1 MRSTLDRLCL
11 LSVVTLAALIFAFGV
26 IAQTK
31 SPSNQRAQGEQKKNS
46 NQPEGGQQDDA
57 IKIDTDLVTVHL
69 IASDRRDVYV
79 PDLTK
84 EEFTIFEDGVRQQI
98 EFFAAVRTPFHV
110 VLMLDTSASTQEKL
124 GQIQR
129 ASKMFVEQLQPADR
143 VKVISFDDEVYDLC
157 PFTNNRAE
165 LRNAVD
171 STRPG
176 KGTKLYDAVKLALNE
191 LSRVKGRKAIV
202 LFTDGVDW
210 RSDATKYDD
219 NIKQLEESS
228 VIVYPIRF
236 DTRYETEALLRDQ
249 QARGE
254 TVDLGGIF
262 GGPGNRVP
270 PGTTPPTVPGGQG
283 HPVPGGRGGTDTMR
297 LPLPPIIIGG
307 GRYPDRYPGGRY
319 PDDRYPRDRYPD
331 NRYPDDRYPRNDP
344 RNDPRT
350 GRYPDDRYPDDRYPR
365 TGRYPDDRYPDSRNP
380 NPSRRRDDD
389 NIGVMLDG
397 LYRTADQYLQ
407 DMATG
412 SGGELYRADTLRSLP
427 DAFANIAAEL
437 RNQYSLGYY
446 PANQAR
452 DGKYRKIQVK
462 VTRKDVVIRARPG
475 YRAPGAEQKAGDA
488 KK

>member
-1 MRSTLDRLCL
+1 MRSALNRLCL
-11 LSVVTLAALIFAFGV
+11 LPVVTLAALIFAFGA

-31 SPSNQRAQGEQKKNS
+31 SPSNQKGQGEQKKKPGQTETQKG
-46 NQPEGGQQDDA
+46 NQEAGQDDA

-69 IASDRRDVYV
+69 IASDRADVYV
-79 PDLTK
+79 HDLTK
-84 EEFTIFEDGVRQQI
+84 DEFTIHEDGVPQQI

-124 GQIQR
+124 SQIQR
-129 ASKMFVEQLQPADR
+129 ASKMFVEQLQSEDR
-143 VKVISFDDEVYDLC
+143 VKVISFDDNVHDLC

-210 RSDATKYDD
+210 QSDATKYDD

-262 GGPGNRVP
+262 GGPSARIP
-270 PGTTPPTVPGGQG
+270 PGTTPPTVPGGSG
-283 HPVPGGRGGTDTMR
+283 SPVPSGRGGTDTMR
-297 LPLPPIIIGG
+297 IPLPPVIIGG
-307 GRYPDRYPGGRY
+307 GRYPDRYPQDRGGGRY
-319 PDDRYPRDRYPD
+319 PDDRYPRT
-331 NRYPDDRYPRNDP
+331 DP
-344 RNDPRT
+344 RTDPRT

-365 TGRYPDDRYPDSRNP
+365 TGRYPDDRYPDARNP
-380 NPSRRRDDD
+380 NPSRRRSDD

-407 DMATG
+407 DLATR

-462 VTRKDVVIRARPG
+462 VSRKDVVVRARPG
-475 YRAPGAEQKAGDA
+475 YRAPKGGT
-488 KK
+488 

>member
-1 MRSTLDRLCL
+1 MRSALDRLCL
-11 LSVVTLAALIFAFGV
+11 LSVVTLAALIFALGA

-31 SPSNQRAQGEQKKNS
+31 SPSNQKAQSEQKKKS
-46 NQPEGGQQDDA
+46 NQPEVSQQDDA

-69 IASDRRDVYV
+69 IASDRSDVYV
-79 PDLTK
+79 HDLTK
-84 EEFTIFEDGVRQQI
+84 EEFTIFEDGVQQQI

-129 ASKMFVEQLQPADR
+129 ASKMFVEQLQSADR

-165 LRNAVD
+165 LRNAID
-171 STRPG
+171 STRAG

-210 RSDATKYDD
+210 HSDATKYDD

-254 TVDLGGIF
+254 TADLGVIF
-262 GGPGNRVP
+262 GGPGARIP

-283 HPVPGGRGGTDTMR
+283 HPIPGGRGGTDTMR
-297 LPLPPIIIGG
+297 LPLPPIIIGSG
-307 GRYPDRYPGGRY
+307 RYPDRYPDRYPGGRY
-319 PDDRYPRDRYPD
+319 PDDRYPR
-331 NRYPDDRYPRNDP
+331 NDP
-344 RNDPRT
+344 RTDPRT

-365 TGRYPDDRYPDSRNP
+365 TGRYPDDRYPDSRHP
-380 NPSRRRDDD
+380 NPPRRRGDD
-389 NIGVMLDG
+389 NISVMLDG

-407 DMATG
+407 DLATG

-462 VTRKDVVIRARPG
+462 VSRKEVVVRARPG
-475 YRAPGAEQKAGDA
+475 YRAPKGGT
-488 KK
+488 

>member
-1 MRSTLDRLCL
+1 MRSALNRFCL
-11 LSVVTLAALIFAFGV
+11 LSIITSAVLVFAFGV

-31 SPSNQRAQGEQKKNS
+31 SQSPQKGQSDQKKNPGP
-46 NQPEGGQQDDA
+46 PEAQ
-57 IKIDTDLVTVHL
+57 KEEVLKFDTDLVTVPV
-69 IASDRRDVYV
+69 IASDRADVYV
-79 PDLTK
+79 PDLAK
-84 EEFTIFEDGVRQQI
+84 DEFTIYEDGVQQQI

-129 ASKMFVEQLQPADR
+129 ASKMFVEQLQIADR
-143 VKVISFDDEVYDLC
+143 VKIISFDDEIYDLVQ
-157 PFTNNRAE
+157 FTNDRAE
-165 LRNAVD
+165 LRRAID

-176 KGTKLYDAVKLALNE
+176 KGTKLYDAVKFALND

-202 LFTDGVDW
+202 IFTDGVDW
-210 RSDATKYDD
+210 RSDSTKYDD

-228 VIVYPIRF
+228 VVVYPIRF

-249 QARGE
+249 QERGE
-254 TVDLGGIF
+254 TADLGVIF
-262 GGPGNRVP
+262 GGPSARIP

-283 HPVPGGRGGTDTMR
+283 NPVPGSRGGIDPTR
-297 LPLPPIIIGG
+297 IPIPPIIIGG
-307 GRYPDRYPGGRY
+307 GRYPDPYPGGRY

-365 TGRYPDDRYPDSRNP
+365 TGRYPDDRYPDSRYP
-380 NPSRRRDDD
+380 NPPRRRRDD
-389 NIGVMLDG
+389 NISVMLDG
-397 LYRTADQYLQ
+397 LYRTADLYLQ
-407 DMATG
+407 DLATR
-412 SGGELYRADTLRSLP
+412 SGGELHRADTLRSLP

-462 VTRKDVVIRARPG
+462 VSRKDVVVRARPG
-475 YRAPGAEQKAGDA
+475 YRAPKGGT
-488 KK
+488 

>member
-1 MRSTLDRLCL
+1 MRSALDRLCL
-11 LSVVTLAALIFAFGV
+11 LSVVTLAALIFAFGA

-31 SPSNQRAQGEQKKNS
+31 SPSNQKAQSEQKKKS
-46 NQPEGGQQDDA
+46 NQPEANQQDDA

-69 IASDRRDVYV
+69 IASDRADVYV
-79 PDLTK
+79 HDLTK
-84 EEFTIFEDGVRQQI
+84 DEFTIYEDGVPQQI

-143 VKVISFDDEVYDLC
+143 VKIISFDDEVYDLC

-254 TVDLGGIF
+254 TADLGGIF
-262 GGPGNRVP
+262 GGPGSRVP
-270 PGTTPPTVPGGQG
+270 PGTTPPTVPGGSG
-283 HPVPGGRGGTDTMR
+283 SPVPSGRGGTDTTR
-297 LPLPPIIIGG
+297 FPIPPIIIGG
-307 GRYPDRYPGGRY
+307 GRYPDRYPQDRGGG
-319 PDDRYPRDRYPD
+319 
-331 NRYPDDRYPRNDP
+331 RYPDDRYPRNDP

-380 NPSRRRDDD
+380 NPSRRRSDD
-389 NIGVMLDG
+389 NISVMLDG

-407 DMATG
+407 DLAAR

-462 VTRKDVVIRARPG
+462 VSRKDVVVRARPG
-475 YRAPGAEQKAGDA
+475 YRAPKGGA
-488 KK
+488 